1 MSDIIINEYINKK
14 NEYINEELKFIIKK
28 CIKSLIKIYRR
39 HVNMVYNSNLNL
51 DYISNIDIFKN
62 NLYIEYYRN
71 EKKIKIEVYENIM
84 NKRIKKKIKNLSE
97 FNNYSFISI
106 YINDNKKIV
115 YNIFNKDDF
124 VDIIKDIK
132 AIMSLKIL
140 LKIKNIEIK
149 ELFPDLKTYPLELF
163 YSLYFLK
170 NKKEIV
176 TNDIFIVNIK
186 SLKSMNL
193 ISKIINK

>member
-1 MSDIIINEYINKK
+1 M
-14 NEYINEELKFIIKK
+14 
-28 CIKSLIKIYRR
+28 
-39 HVNMVYNSNLNL
+39 
-51 DYISNIDIFKN
+51 
-62 NLYIEYYRN
+62 
-71 EKKIKIEVYENIM
+71 
-84 NKRIKKKIKNLSE
+84 KRIKKKIKNLSE